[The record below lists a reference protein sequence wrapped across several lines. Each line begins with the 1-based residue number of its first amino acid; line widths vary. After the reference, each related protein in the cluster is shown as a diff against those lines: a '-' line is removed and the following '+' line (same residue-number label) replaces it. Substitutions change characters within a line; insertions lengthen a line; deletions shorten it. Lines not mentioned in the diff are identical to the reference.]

1 MYISRRKCEVVLA
14 VAKLTTWHT
23 CQQPYDYDILML
35 RYCLFMLL
43 GGC

>member
-14 VAKLTTWHT
+14 VSTHYPVA
-23 CQQPYDYDILML
+23 MV
-35 RYCLFMLL
+35 LL